1 MRLFLKDY
9 ITCFSELYVQSFS
22 VIDLY
27 RIACEVCMN
36 FEQSIPANSFSKVF
50 VPGVGYKIFFTSQH
64 PVAACMCVTH
74 VLYYSFKQMSSLHCT
89 QVTLQ

>member
-27 RIACEVCMN
+27 RIVCEVCMN
-36 FEQSIPANSFSKVF
+36 FEQSIPANSFSKVL
-50 VPGVGYKIFFTSQH
+50 VPGVGYKIFFASQY
-64 PVAACMCVTH
+64 PVAKRQHACVPHTFCTTH
-74 VLYYSFKQMSSLHCT
+74 LNK
-89 QVTLQ
+89 